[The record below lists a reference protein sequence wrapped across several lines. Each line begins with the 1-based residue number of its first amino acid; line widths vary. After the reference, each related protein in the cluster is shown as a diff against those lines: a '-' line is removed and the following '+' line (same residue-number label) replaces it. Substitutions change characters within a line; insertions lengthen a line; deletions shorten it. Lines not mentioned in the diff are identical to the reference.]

1 MRRDFHWEC
10 LWIMFLYRSFFNI
23 QKKLFQ
29 FCAILLIISVSS
41 LIISSCGG
49 AQESVFV
56 PDPESPPPPPPAP
69 ASVVEKTRG
78 STIVTASGPSNGSA
92 EFQGTPVP
100 VLNQDPGG
108 SGSYKFTPSEFNFKV
123 GDEVAFT
130 MTAESEFHTFT
141 VDSLGIDEGVDLD
154 ESVSFSY
161 TFDKAGTYELVCT
174 VHFVE
179 GMTGT
184 IIVTE

>member
-1 MRRDFHWEC
+1 MAF
-10 LWIMFLYRSFFNI
+10 YRSSFSI

-29 FCAILLIISVSS
+29 FSLVFLIVSLS
-41 LIISSCGG
+41 FFVISSCGG
-49 AQESVFV
+49 TQESVSS
-56 PDPESPPPPPPAP
+56 PDPASPPPPPPAP
-69 ASVVEKTRG
+69 ASVVGKTPG
-78 STIVTASGPSNGSA
+78 STLVTASSPSNGSA
-92 EFQGTPVP
+92 EFQGTPVA

-108 SGSYKFTPSEFNFKV
+108 SGSYEFSPAEFNFNV
-123 GDEVAFT
+123 GDEVAFS

-141 VDSLGIDEGVDLD
+141 VDSLEIDEGVDVD
-154 ESVSFSY
+154 ETVSFSY

-174 VHFVE
+174 VHLAE

>member
-1 MRRDFHWEC
+1 MAF
-10 LWIMFLYRSFFNI
+10 YRASFSI

-29 FCAILLIISVSS
+29 FSLVLLIISLSS
-41 LIISSCGG
+41 FVILSCGSTQESISS
-49 AQESVFV
+49 S
-56 PDPESPPPPPPAP
+56 DPESPPPPPPAP
-69 ASVVEKTRG
+69 ASVVEKTLG
-78 STIVTASGPSNGSA
+78 GTIVTASSPSNGSA
-92 EFQGTPVP
+92 EFQGTPVA

-108 SGSYKFTPSEFNFKV
+108 SGSYKFSPAEFNFNV

-141 VDSLGIDEGVDLD
+141 VDSLEIDEGVDVD
-154 ESVSFSY
+154 ETVSFSY

-174 VHFVE
+174 VHLAE

-184 IIVTE
+184 ITVTE